1 MERLESDTESRL
13 SNSNRKINETR
24 DERSNELEVVS
35 NTVKDKTKCFITI
48 EPFIFFIFIAEN
60 ITGKT

>member
-13 SNSNRKINETR
+13 SNSNHKINETT

>member
-13 SNSNRKINETR
+13 SNSNHKINEKR